1 MPTPHARQFGRA
13 STRYS
18 AARTE
23 EAALF
28 HVKRA
33 GADGG
38 IWCRCFAGSRIS
50 GTRRCR
56 LEVTG
61 LSGRAGPAAVDGTI
75 AVRRVTESAI
85 RPRARPAI
93 SANRGTGRLR
103 RVAELQLSA
112 ELHPVIAL
120 TPAPNRASER
130 TGRHARSSPAPTDE
144 AALFHVKRGRGATE
158 AFGAALPAGSRISG
172 TRRCRLEVTGLSGRV
187 GPASGR
193 HDRSTSR
200 HRVRI
205 RPHFGV
211 SVGRHSAHRTV
222 PVLYFRV

>member
-1 MPTPHARQFGRA
+1 M
-13 STRYS
+13 
-18 AARTE
+18 
-23 EAALF
+23 
-28 HVKRA
+28 KRA

-103 RVAELQLSA
+103 RVAELQLAA

-172 TRRCRLEVTGLSGRV
+172 DASLPTGSHGPVRTSRPCVWSARSLYFASPGPN
-187 GPASGR
+187 PASL
-193 HDRSTSR
+193 RSFRRPTFRPSNGSCPILSR
-200 HRVRI
+200 MIEGWVL
-205 RPHFGV
+205 G
-211 SVGRHSAHRTV
+211 A
-222 PVLYFRV
+222 PVLSNSLYFHELPDAL